1 MLVVWMFNQKFN
13 RMESN
18 TRSRKSSARKKA
30 PVKEDSDSDYEEQA
44 FDEVKPNK
52 ATSND
57 GWIKKSKP

>member
-1 MLVVWMFNQKFN
+1 
-13 RMESN
+13 MESSL
-18 TRSRKSSARKKA
+18 RSRKSSARKKK

-44 FDEVKPNK
+44 FDDEVKPRK